1 MALGTATVQERAPLT
16 VDTMKF
22 KRQIRAKSGM
32 IGDILARGEA
42 PIVSHL
48 TPNS

>member
-22 KRQIRAKSGM
+22 KRQISAKSKM
-32 IGDILARGEA
+32 ILIILAKGSYRKSFNA
-42 PIVSHL
+42 
-48 TPNS
+48 